1 MRTLLLILALLMPCL
16 AWAQA
21 PVEADAETF
30 VVTGLRVDES
40 DPPPGSAVGRAGATL
55 EDGTYLHVVH
65 GKPYARGR
73 TVFGGLVGYDQIWS
87 TGAHMA
93 TELVVT
99 DFVMVGG
106 QTLAP
111 GVYAVFTTPREAEP
125 WTIHLN
131 THPGQH
137 LADEYDAALDVV
149 VAPMTTY
156 EADSYEQ
163 SLVYDFVAVE
173 GGVDLR
179 IRWAGV
185 DVRVPVRPL

>member
-1 MRTLLLILALLMPCL
+1 MRTLLVLLLFAAP
-16 AWAQA
+16 AYAQA
-21 PVEADAETF
+21 PVDADAETF

-55 EDGTYLHVVH
+55 QDGTYLHVVY

-73 TVFGGLVGYDQIWS
+73 AIFGGLVGYDRIWA

-99 DFVMVGG
+99 DFVSVGG
-106 QTLAP
+106 QPLAP
-111 GVYAVFTTPREAEP
+111 GVYALFTTPRESEP

-137 LADEYDAALDVV
+137 LTDEYDASLDVV
-149 VAPMTTY
+149 VAQMTAF
-156 EADSYEQ
+156 EPDSYEQ
-163 SLVYDFVAVE
+163 SLVYDFVPAE
-173 GGVDLR
+173 SGVDLR

-185 DVRVPVRPL
+185 DVRVPVREL